1 MNDSFILYTKY
12 VKQIKNLTMEQRG
25 LLFTAILIHEA
36 HGDDVMP
43 ELDAATSMAFDF
55 IREDLEENAR
65 KYLDKCIT
73 NSQNGARGGRPRKQP
88 QENKTEKTERF
99 FGKRTQPKKADNDSD
114 DDNDIKEKDIAEKES
129 PAKAEPLMPAVQEIV
144 KYLNEK
150 AGTHYRHT
158 SRETVD
164 LVKARMNDHFTID
177 DFKRVIDVK
186 CDEWMGTEQQK
197 YLRPETLFKRSHF
210 EGYLN
215 QPVATPKVTKF
226 DKGMMRRTGADKA
239 ENDDLVRQILA
250 RG

>member
-1 MNDSFILYTKY
+1 MT
-12 VKQIKNLTMEQRG
+12 
-25 LLFTAILIHEA
+25 
-36 HGDDVMP
+36 
-43 ELDAATSMAFDF
+43 DAAIIYRSHFEAIENLPESMRYEALKALVEYCFDDTVPEDGTSACVLMMA
-55 IREDLEENAR
+55 
-65 KYLDKCIT
+65 KPVLDKWK
-73 NSQNGARGGRPRKQP
+73 ARREAGKKGG
-88 QENKTEKTERF
+88 EAE
-99 FGKRTQPKKADNDSD
+99 RTQPESKREANVKQTVSKPEPKEKVKDKVK
-114 DDNDIKEKDIAEKES
+114 DIKEKDIAEKES

-226 DKGMMRRTGADKA
+226 NKGMMRRTGADKA